1 MVLIDQARAAM
12 ELVPASTRRRALRT
26 LESAA
31 RRVPNVAF
39 TAPMGGRVPVV
50 RPTVSPERLADALEG
65 RRVVLTG
72 ATSGI
77 GLATARALGR
87 AAADVILVARTEE
100 KLEKVADAIVA
111 DGGTADYVR
120 ADLSVADDADAVVE
134 HVLGRHGGA
143 DVLINNAG
151 HSIRRSL
158 DRSYERAHDFERTM
172 ALNYFG
178 PVRLI
183 LGLMPGMRERGEGHV
198 VNVSTMGVE
207 VGAEPRFAAYLASKA
222 ALDAFSASAAP
233 ETSHDGVSWTT
244 VYMPLVHTPM
254 IKPTKLY
261 RRMPALS
268 PSQGSQL
275 VQEALVERPRFV
287 STPVGRLG
295 SLLYE
300 LTPGVVERLF
310 NLGFRMQ
317 EDAADGERRRREGA
331 PEREPARR

>member
-1 MVLIDQARAAM
+1 
-12 ELVPASTRRRALRT
+12 
-26 LESAA
+26 
-31 RRVPNVAF
+31 
-39 TAPMGGRVPVV
+39 
-50 RPTVSPERLADALEG
+50 
-65 RRVVLTG
+65 
-72 ATSGI
+72 
-77 GLATARALGR
+77 
-87 AAADVILVARTEE
+87 
-100 KLEKVADAIVA
+100 
-111 DGGTADYVR
+111 
-120 ADLSVADDADAVVE
+120 
-134 HVLGRHGGA
+134 
-143 DVLINNAG
+143 
-151 HSIRRSL
+151 
-158 DRSYERAHDFERTM
+158 M

-233 ETSHDGVSWTT
+233 ETAHDGMSWTT

-261 RRMPALS
+261 RQMPALS

-295 SLLYE
+295 GLLYQ
-300 LTPGVVERLF
+300 LTPGVVETLF
-310 NLGFRMQ
+310 NLGFRFQ
-317 EDAADGERRRREGA
+317 EDAADDARRRREDA